1 MQICAQHESVLS
13 SHMEMLNLVR
23 NNVPSGD
30 ALQMVSGMIEK
41 TNRLMTQFRV
51 VKKQLV
57 REFFFSFFLFH
68 FSFFIFSGGE

>member
-1 MQICAQHESVLS
+1 
-13 SHMEMLNLVR
+13 MEMLNLVR

-57 REFFFSFFLFH
+57 REFFFFLF
-68 FSFFIFSGGE
+68 FFFIFHFPFFQGVNSFSCEKFSFLYET